1 MKSSLFF
8 ETWDSFLDKYHLYY
22 RNLDLEGKKRFIDRV
37 QSIYTNVEIIG
48 KEGLEVN
55 EEIEIL
61 VVSNLV
67 QLTFGLKE
75 FWLYG
80 YEYIY
85 LYPEAFFIKSA
96 DQPVS
101 GSTYQTKIIALSWK
115 DFAIDHLHA
124 RDGHNVS
131 LAQYA
136 QALVRTVLNGKK
148 YDLKFGSY
156 LDTWFEIVKRECA
169 AKADGKTIQHIGENQ
184 DDVTEVFSRCTELF
198 FEKPDGLKK
207 ELPTTFAHL
216 CLLLNQDTTN
226 LAENY
231 QYDKNRLSKRNV
243 LKDLPNF
250 IPINFKYKNWHWV
263 YNIPFFG
270 LTVCPMALYF
280 ITDELLIQTKLIV
293 MVIVIVGIILGLL
306 PYSYFKGLGLF
317 KNKLLLLATGI
328 AGFGPCLVTSF
339 LFINQLYTYPF
350 SSKIS
355 EHKIATFYQDKHYSN
370 QTVSHSYTFVFSDEF
385 LVDYPNART
394 FHEFKIKPNNPITI
408 FNGVRYEIRNGLIG
422 LPIIYNKETY

>member
-1 MKSSLFF
+1 MKSQLFF

-22 RNLDLEGKKRFIDRV
+22 RNLNLEGKKRFVDRV
-37 QSIYTNVEIIG
+37 QSIYLNVEIIG

-55 EEIEIL
+55 DEIEIL

-85 LYPEAFFIKSA
+85 LYPEAFFVKTT
-96 DQPVS
+96 DQPVA

-124 RDGHNVS
+124 RDGHNIS
-131 LAQYA
+131 LAQFA
-136 QALVRTVLNGKK
+136 QALVRTVINGKK

-156 LDTWFEIVKRECA
+156 LDSWFEIVLRECA
-169 AKADGKTIQHIGENQ
+169 AKADGKTVQHIGENQ
-184 DDVTEVFSRCTELF
+184 DDVSEVFARCAELF
-198 FEKPDGLKK
+198 FEKPEVLKK

-226 LAENY
+226 VFENY
-231 QYDKNRLSKRNV
+231 LYDKERLSKRNV
-243 LKDLPNF
+243 LKDLPSH
-250 IPINFKYKNWHWV
+250 IHINYKYKNWHWV
-263 YNIPFFG
+263 YNVPFFG
-270 LTVCPMALYF
+270 LTVCPMVLFF
-280 ITDELLIQTKLIV
+280 ISDNLLIQSKLIIF
-293 MVIVIVGIILGLL
+293 VILIVGLILGTL
-306 PYSYFKGLGLF
+306 PYSYFTGIGLF
-317 KNKLLLLATGI
+317 KNRYLLLAASI
-328 AGFGPCLVTSF
+328 LGFAPCLVTTF
-339 LFINQLYTYPF
+339 LFVNQLYCYPF

-355 EHKIATFYQDKHYSN
+355 EHRIASFYQEKQYSN
-370 QTVSHSYTFVFSDEF
+370 QTVSHTYTFVFGDEF
-385 LVDYPNART
+385 LIDYPKART
-394 FHEFKIKPNNPITI
+394 FHEFKSPPNNPITLY
-408 FNGVRYEIRNGLIG
+408 NGVRYDIRNGLIG